1 MTLSHAAQHWL
12 VLPASCAPSLL
23 ALHFLNKLCFHF
35 KLLIKTFSAAVP
47 VLAVQPEM
55 LFHFAWACD
64 VPWMLSA
71 APPQP
76 DAACALLSCRTQCC
90 FPAQLDLF
98 STTQKVKAE
107 LLVTVSRSW
116 C

>member
-1 MTLSHAAQHWL
+1 MQLSTGFF
-12 VLPASCAPSLL
+12 LPASSAPSLL

-35 KLLIKTFSAAVP
+35 KLLIKTFLAAVP
-47 VLAVQPEM
+47 VLAIQPET

-71 APPQP
+71 APRQP
-76 DAACALLSCRTQCC
+76 DPACALVSCTNQMLLSSTTCP
-90 FPAQLDLF
+90 FV
-98 STTQKVKAE
+98 TTQKVKAE